1 MNKNYT
7 KQERLNLVV
16 DMYVNQ
22 QKSISEISR
31 ELGIGW
37 NTAKRD
43 LQSANIEIISKRGRV
58 IPNSTVRPN
67 LFEKIETEEDAYWL
81 GFLYADGTVG
91 STRNEIKFELQ
102 ERDLEAVENFHTYCG
117 NKNKIFRHVLKRG
130 EKEYISYGSSFTN
143 SIVKQNLI
151 ALGCVPNKSLIL
163 TCPTEDQVPQH
174 LIHHFARGYI
184 DGDGCLAMDSNKT
197 YVTCVEILGTREFLL
212 GLSDRMEWSH
222 TVLDNPK
229 GGNIYRLRIRGG
241 RQNVDYELT
250 RMYGECSCYLRRKRE
265 RFLKGHLLF
274 QQVNPT

>member
-22 QKSISEISR
+22 QKSISEISK

-37 NTAKRD
+37 GTAKRD

-102 ERDLEAVENFHTYCG
+102 EQDLEAVENFHAYCG
-117 NKNKIFRHVLKRG
+117 NKNKIFRHVLKRNG
-130 EKEYISYGSSFTN
+130 KEYISYGSSFTN

-163 TCPTEDQVPQH
+163 TCPTEDQVPQP

-184 DGDGCLAMDSNKT
+184 DGDGCLAMDPNKT
-197 YVTCVEILGTREFLL
+197 YVKCIEILGTEEFLT
-212 GLSDRMEWSH
+212 GLTARMGWDPVTLDR
-222 TVLDNPK
+222 PK
-229 GGNIYRLRIRGG
+229 DKRICRLRIRGG
-241 RQNVDYELT
+241 QLKVYYELH
-250 RMYGECSCYLRRKRE
+250 RLYDNCSCYLRRKKE
-265 RFLKGHLLF
+265 RYTGTLF